1 MPYIAPD
8 RRYKFDPS
16 IEELQHQLQELGNV
30 EGDLNYVIS
39 RLIGSAF
46 QNETRY
52 HVIARVRGVLKDVGD
67 EFYRRLGGPYEDQ
80 AIAKNGDIPE
90 YEALSQKLLATVLE
104 QIHQKMEEA
113 SGLDEE
119 EPTEEE
125 DV

>member
-1 MPYIAPD
+1 MPYIAQD
-8 RRYKFDPS
+8 MRDKFDPS
-16 IEELQHQLQELGNV
+16 IEELQTQLHALGNS
-30 EGDLNYVIS
+30 EGDLNYIIS

-46 QNETRY
+46 QDETRY
-52 HVIARVRGVLKDVGD
+52 HMIARVRGVLGDVGD
-67 EFYRRLGGPYEDQ
+67 EFYRRLAVPYEDM

-90 YEALSQKLLATVLE
+90 YEALSQKFLATVLE

-119 EPTEEE
+119 TTEEE

>member
-80 AIAKNGDIPE
+80 AIANNGDIPE
-90 YEALSQKLLATVLE
+90 YEALSQKFLATVLE
-104 QIHQKMEEA
+104 QIHQKMEES

-119 EPTEEE
+119 ETTEEE

>member
-1 MPYIAPD
+1 MPYIAQD
-8 RRYKFDPS
+8 RRDEFDPS
-16 IEELQHQLQELGNV
+16 IEELQYQLQKLGNV

-52 HVIARVRGVLKDVGD
+52 HMIARVRGVLKDVGD

-90 YEALSQKLLATVLE
+90 YEALSQKFLETVLK

-119 EPTEEE
+119 ETTEEE

>member
-1 MPYIAPD
+1 MPYIAQD
-8 RRYKFDPS
+8 RRDKFDPS
-16 IEELQHQLQELGNV
+16 IEELQTQLQALGNS

-46 QNETRY
+46 QDETRY
-52 HVIARVRGVLKDVGD
+52 HMIARVRGVLGDVGD
-67 EFYRRLGGPYEDQ
+67 EFYRRLAVPYEDM

-90 YEALSQKLLATVLE
+90 YEALSQKFLATVLE

-119 EPTEEE
+119 TTEEE

>member
-90 YEALSQKLLATVLE
+90 YEALSQKFLETVLK

-119 EPTEEE
+119 ETTEEE